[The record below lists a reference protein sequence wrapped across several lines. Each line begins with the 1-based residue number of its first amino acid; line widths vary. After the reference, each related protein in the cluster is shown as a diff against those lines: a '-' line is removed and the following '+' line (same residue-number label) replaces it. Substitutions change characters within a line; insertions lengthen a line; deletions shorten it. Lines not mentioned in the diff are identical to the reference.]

1 MTFSAL
7 RRALRGLRPTSTDPS
22 GTQPGTPSDAVP
34 ASAPASVD
42 ASVDGTAATRSAT
55 RSSRRAVRLGA
66 LAAAVVVL
74 ATGGVAVARAH
85 KTVTLE
91 VDGEA
96 RQVSTFAGSVA
107 GLLAD
112 EGVEL
117 RSRDIVA
124 PEVSADLR
132 SGDEVVVRHARALT
146 VLTDGAETTV
156 WTTAASADEALASLA
171 TRGED
176 VRLVASRSL
185 DGGRADLSLRLR
197 TQGPIEVVVDG
208 RTRRVPDGS
217 VGLAAVLRE
226 AGVSLAQHD
235 RVTVTSAGPG
245 EPPTVVV
252 QRVVVREVTL
262 TAPVAFETVTEP
274 TADLYRGQSR
284 TATQGVPGELTS
296 LHRVVLVDGV
306 EESRR
311 LLNEEVTRAPVAA
324 VVQQGTRQ
332 RPAASGGTVSLDG
345 VWDRLAK
352 CESGGNPRAVSSS
365 GTYHGLFQFS
375 VATWRSVGGSGL
387 PSEASPAEQLQRAQA
402 LQARSG
408 WGQWPACARKLG
420 LL

>member
-34 ASAPASVD
+34 

-197 TQGPIEVVVDG
+197 TRGPVEVVVDG

-217 VGLAAVLRE
+217 VGLAAALRE

-311 LLNEEVTRAPVAA
+311 LLDEEVTRAPVAA